1 MKSGNGRETRVSKN
15 KSSKKS
21 GIFIGLAALVI
32 LLAGISA
39 YYLSVKGTIEK
50 WNDKLDS
57 IAAEYMDSPF
67 FGALVVIVVFIF
79 GCWAISYL
87 TKK

>member
-1 MKSGNGRETRVSKN
+1 MN
-15 KSSKKS
+15 K
-21 GIFIGLAALVI
+21 LI
-32 LLAGISA
+32 LIAT
-39 YYLSVKGTIEK
+39 LSETIEK
-50 WNDKLDS
+50 WNDKLHS

>member
-1 MKSGNGRETRVSKN
+1 MSRLILISTISET
-15 KSSKKS
+15 
-21 GIFIGLAALVI
+21 ID
-32 LLAGISA
+32 
-39 YYLSVKGTIEK
+39 K
-50 WNDKLDS
+50 WDDKLNS
-57 IAAEYMDSPF
+57 IASEHMDSPF

>member
-1 MKSGNGRETRVSKN
+1 MN
-15 KSSKKS
+15 K
-21 GIFIGLAALVI
+21 
-32 LLAGISA
+32 LLLIATFSE
-39 YYLSVKGTIEK
+39 TIEK
-50 WNDKLDS
+50 WNEKLDS
-57 IAAEYMDSPF
+57 IASEYMDSPF

>member
-1 MKSGNGRETRVSKN
+1 MN
-15 KSSKKS
+15 K
-21 GIFIGLAALVI
+21 
-32 LLAGISA
+32 LLLIVTFSE
-39 YYLSVKGTIEK
+39 TIEK

-57 IAAEYMDSPF
+57 LASEYMDSPF
-67 FGALVVIVVFIF
+67 FGALVVIIVFIF